1 MTTERDP
8 QPILDEPTKQAV
20 AELQTTIRLRY
31 PSATFELSQA
41 PEDPNSIHL
50 ITTVD
55 VDDPDEVGDLVLDRV
70 LDLNVSRGIPLH
82 VNPVRTPE
90 RIAADKH
97 QRQSSRRRPLPSLS
111 KFGLLR
117 Q

>member
-1 MTTERDP
+1 MNTERD
-8 QPILDEPTKQAV
+8 QQFILDEPTQQAV
-20 AELQTTIRLRY
+20 AELQATISQSY
-31 PSATFELSQA
+31 PSASFEIARSA
-41 PEDPNSIHL
+41 EDPNSIHL

-55 VDDPDEVGDLVLDRV
+55 IDDPDEVGDLVLDRI
-70 LDLNVSRGIPLH
+70 LDLNVTHGIPLH
-82 VNPVRTPE
+82 VIPVRTPE

-97 QRQSSRRRPLPSLS
+97 QRQTAKRRPLPSLS